1 MPKIKTRRAAAK
13 RFELT
18 GSGKYRRRRQN
29 MRHILTKKAPGRKMR
44 LGQAT
49 LVDQANEKAVRRM
62 LPNGYAFFPGHVL
75 RRSRGCVRTAL
86 LPLEREGCR
95 AVRFW
100 APFAAPGGF

>member
-44 LGQAT
+44 LGKVT
-49 LVDQANEKAVRRM
+49 LVDSANLKAVRRQ
-62 LPNGYAFFPGHVL
+62 LPNG
-75 RRSRGCVRTAL
+75 
-86 LPLEREGCR
+86 
-95 AVRFW
+95 
-100 APFAAPGGF
+100 